1 MTVDVDTA
9 FIIARRENGTFF
21 ASTNLNIDFKVNHEA
36 TSVDVKQGCSEILNV
51 LTNDELANIIVAKL
65 AQSSQ
70 SDTEKAASS
79 IRQALSNKGIL

>member
-1 MTVDVDTA
+1 VTVDVDTA
-9 FIIARRENGTFF
+9 FVIARRENGTFF
-21 ASTNLNIDFKVNHEA
+21 ASTNLNVDFKVNHEA

>member
-1 MTVDVDTA
+1 VTVDVETA

-21 ASTNLNIDFKVNHEA
+21 ASTNLNINFKVNHEA

>member
-1 MTVDVDTA
+1 MTVDVETA

-70 SDTEKAASS
+70 SDTEKATSS

>member
-9 FIIARRENGTFF
+9 FVIARRENGTFF
-21 ASTNLNIDFKVNHEA
+21 ASTNLNVDFKVNHEA

>member
-1 MTVDVDTA
+1 VTVDVDTA

-36 TSVDVKQGCSEILNV
+36 TSIDVKQGCSEIVNV

-70 SDTEKAASS
+70 SDTEKATSS

>member
-1 MTVDVDTA
+1 VTVDVETA

>member
-1 MTVDVDTA
+1 VTVDVETA

-70 SDTEKAASS
+70 SDTEKATSS

>member
-9 FIIARRENGTFF
+9 FVIARRENGTFF
-21 ASTNLNIDFKVNHEA
+21 ASTNLNVDFKVNHEA

-70 SDTEKAASS
+70 SDTEKATSS

>member
-1 MTVDVDTA
+1 MTVDVETA